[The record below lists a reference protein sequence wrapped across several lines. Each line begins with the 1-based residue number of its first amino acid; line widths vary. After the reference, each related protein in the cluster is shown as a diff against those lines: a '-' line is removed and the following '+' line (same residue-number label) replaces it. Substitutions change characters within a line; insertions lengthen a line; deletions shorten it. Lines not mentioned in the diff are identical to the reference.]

1 MDMKFSPTKG
11 QFYPDDFGYRKN
23 DIPDDVIDVFEED
36 FTAAMARQPGDLLS
50 VKDGRVVV
58 LPAPEVDL
66 IERSAALE
74 RFWRSQRLLLT
85 DAAVIRHRD
94 EQEEG
99 GQTTLSMEQYIQLQ
113 SFRRAL
119 RDWPES
125 GDFPLIDHRPSAP
138 DWLADQLQ

>member
-1 MDMKFSPTKG
+1 MKFSPTKG
-11 QFYPDDFGYRKN
+11 QFYPDDFGYRED
-23 DIPDDVIDVFEED
+23 DIPDDAIDVFEED

-58 LPAPEVDL
+58 LPALGVDL

-99 GQTTLSMEQYIQLQ
+99 GRTTLSMEQYMQLQ

-125 GDFPLIDHRPSAP
+125 DDFPLIDHRPSAP
-138 DWLADQLQ
+138 DWLAEQLQ